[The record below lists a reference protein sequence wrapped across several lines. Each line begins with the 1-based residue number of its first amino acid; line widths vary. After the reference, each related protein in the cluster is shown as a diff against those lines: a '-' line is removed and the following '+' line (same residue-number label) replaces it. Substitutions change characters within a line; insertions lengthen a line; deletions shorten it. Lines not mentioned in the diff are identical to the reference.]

1 MLGWLLNIKRE
12 THRGIRNHKSGQ
24 EYVLRWTLGGGGGRV
39 KFEKIP
45 ASFQAGC
52 RIKAENR
59 ARKIALLA
67 SMTAEDKARFNRDN
81 ADWFEKI
88 AADFGGYTS
97 KR

>member
-1 MLGWLLNIKRE
+1 MDVRSWE
-12 THRGIRNHKSGQ
+12 TAP
-24 EYVLRWTLGGGGGRV
+24 V

-45 ASFQAGC
+45 AGFETGC

-81 ADWFEKI
+81 VDWFEKI
-88 AADFGGYTS
+88 AEDFGGYAS